1 MHALAIGLLSLLLTA
16 DATAEPSQV
25 TANSVQMVERALPFL
40 EKQATDWV
48 EVRKCAA
55 CHHGPMMIWTHHEAR
70 RRGFAVNEKAL
81 ADLETRT
88 LDEYLND
95 PTMQPT
101 GQDKGYLE
109 KPLGPGTVF
118 LALGLKAS
126 ETPGQQAPRQQA
138 IDRLNENFAR
148 HQNDDG
154 SWTTK
159 LDHQPIIDSHDCLT
173 AEILLALDGNA
184 AARQRAVAWLK
195 SAPVRNET
203 QPLALR
209 AAVARQAGDAAEA
222 QRLADLLCAR
232 QQESGGWSQLD
243 GMPCDAVATG
253 QALYVLG
260 ITGAPVEVV
269 ERARKFLAAT
279 QQQDGSWAVHTR
291 HENVKNDRVI
301 TYFGTAWA
309 VLGLLQAMPRR

>member
-1 MHALAIGLLSLLLTA
+1 MHALAIGLFSLLLTA
-16 DATAEPSQV
+16 DAAADPAQ
-25 TANSVQMVERALPFL
+25 AAADPARLVERALPLL

-55 CHHGPMMIWTHHEAR
+55 CHHGPMMIWTHHEAQ
-70 RRGFAVNEKAL
+70 RRGFSVNEKAV
-81 ADLETRT
+81 ADLETRS
-88 LDEYLND
+88 LNEYLND

-126 ETPGQQAPRQQA
+126 QTPRQQA

-159 LDHQPIIDSHDCLT
+159 LAHQPIIDSHDCLT
-173 AEILLALDGNA
+173 AEILLALDANP

-209 AAVARQAGDAAEA
+209 AAVMHQAGDVAEA
-222 QRLADLLCAR
+222 QRLADLLCGR

-253 QALYVLG
+253 QALYALG
-260 ITGAPVEVV
+260 ITGAAVEVV

-279 QQQDGSWAVHTR
+279 QQDDGSWAVHTR

-309 VLGLLQAMPRR
+309 VLDLLQTMPR